1 MFRNI
6 FSQFISYNVTYST
19 SDCHFSGSMCDF
31 KETDCHVSRIAN
43 LWKQHYAIIS
53 FSYPRHQRFNEFILL
68 FIFVNVSLRLLNVS
82 PVILFPLFEFLYIRS
97 EIIETIT
104 LTSLEK
110 RPIIE
115 ISTKNLQLSWNFE
128 VYDIILFISGKL
140 LNLSTSIDQ
149 YLCTNVNRQS
159 LIRRPASAQSPSSK
173 ANTVHIRLV
182 RNIYVNS
189 WDCCYRWD
197 SSHKFRTL
205 HQLAFPSLESHFAGP

>member
-1 MFRNI
+1 MNI

-31 KETDCHVSRIAN
+31 KEIDCHVSRIAN

-82 PVILFPLFEFLYIRS
+82 PYFIHCIPIVRILIYTFGNYWNNYSYFLG
-97 EIIETIT
+97 
-104 LTSLEK
+104 K
-110 RPIIE
+110 RTIIE

-140 LNLSTSIDQ
+140 LNLPTSIDQ

-159 LIRRPASAQSPSSK
+159 LIRRPASAQNPSSK

-182 RNIYVNS
+182 RNISVNS

-197 SSHKFRTL
+197 SSNKFRTL

>member
-68 FIFVNVSLRLLNVS
+68 FIFVNVSLRLLNVYVRKLLKQLLLL
-82 PVILFPLFEFLYIRS
+82 PW
-97 EIIETIT
+97 
-104 LTSLEK
+104 K
-110 RPIIE
+110 KDPIIE

-128 VYDIILFISGKL
+128 VSDIILFISGKL
-140 LNLSTSIDQ
+140 LNLPTSIDQ

-159 LIRRPASAQSPSSK
+159 LTPRPASAQSPSSK

-182 RNIYVNS
+182 RNISVNS

-197 SSHKFRTL
+197 SSNKFRTL

>member
-110 RPIIE
+110 RP
-115 ISTKNLQLSWNFE
+115 NHWNFNKKPS
-128 VYDIILFISGKL
+128 IIVKFWSFWHYFIHFWQAFKL
-140 LNLSTSIDQ
+140 AYIHWPVFM
-149 YLCTNVNRQS
+149 YKC
-159 LIRRPASAQSPSSK
+159 
-173 ANTVHIRLV
+173 
-182 RNIYVNS
+182 
-189 WDCCYRWD
+189 
-197 SSHKFRTL
+197 
-205 HQLAFPSLESHFAGP
+205 

>member
-1 MFRNI
+1 
-6 FSQFISYNVTYST
+6 
-19 SDCHFSGSMCDF
+19 MCDF

-115 ISTKNLQLSWNFE
+115 ISTKPS
-128 VYDIILFISGKL
+128 IIVKFWSFWHYFIHFWQA
-140 LNLSTSIDQ
+140 LNLPTSIDQ

-159 LIRRPASAQSPSSK
+159 LIPRPASAQSPSSK

-182 RNIYVNS
+182 RNISVNS

-197 SSHKFRTL
+197 SSNKFRTL

>member
-1 MFRNI
+1 MIATFRALCAISKRQTVMSQELLICENNI
-6 FSQFISYNVTYST
+6 MQLSHFHIQDIKDSMSLFYYLYLWTFH
-19 SDCHFSGSMCDF
+19 SDYLMYHL
-31 KETDCHVSRIAN
+31 I
-43 LWKQHYAIIS
+43 
-53 FSYPRHQRFNEFILL
+53 L
-68 FIFVNVSLRLLNVS
+68 FIV
-82 PVILFPLFEFLYIRS
+82 FPLFEFLYIRS

-140 LNLSTSIDQ
+140 LNLPTSIDQ

-159 LIRRPASAQSPSSK
+159 LIRRPASAQNPSSK

-182 RNIYVNS
+182 RNISVNS

-197 SSHKFRTL
+197 SSNKFRTL